1 MFQLHMFE
9 KLPSISEKEWNTN
22 SGVAKFQVEC
32 FMCSS
37 NHAACW
43 YGHDHTTFSLI
54 QLVKE
59 LLLLVN
65 SYIVCTSSYSYIN

>member
-32 FMCSS
+32 FRCSS
-37 NHAACW
+37 NQHAGTAMTIP
-43 YGHDHTTFSLI
+43 HFH
-54 QLVKE
+54 
-59 LLLLVN
+59 
-65 SYIVCTSSYSYIN
+65 

>member
-1 MFQLHMFE
+1 MFQLHNIMFE

-37 NHAACW
+37 NQHAGTAM
-43 YGHDHTTFSLI
+43 TIPTFSLI
-54 QLVKE
+54 QLVK
-59 LLLLVN
+59 N
-65 SYIVCTSSYSYIN
+65 YC